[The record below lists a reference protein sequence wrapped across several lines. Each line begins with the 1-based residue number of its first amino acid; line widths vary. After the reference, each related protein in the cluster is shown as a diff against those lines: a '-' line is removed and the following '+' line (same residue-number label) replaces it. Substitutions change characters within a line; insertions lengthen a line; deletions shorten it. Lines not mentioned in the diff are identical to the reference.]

1 MPRHKSLDVP
11 MSPQLSPIVV
21 AINKIKKSVSSCQK
35 WGRGVALLQNRYTI
49 TIEMDYKELL
59 NGLPDG
65 SCKWVAL
72 GV

>member
-1 MPRHKSLDVP
+1 MGGD
-11 MSPQLSPIVV
+11 
-21 AINKIKKSVSSCQK
+21 
-35 WGRGVALLQNRYTI
+35 TI

-72 GV
+72 GREEWLQSFCNGGAVVGCNGGCTVAVMMAAKLLQ